1 MMSLMS
7 NYDFKAGE
15 YATSAVLLFLP
26 SYVIIKI
33 IINRRSIPFT
43 PPCRNFLHL
52 PAMRI
57 GILEETREPQDNRV
71 PLTPSQCAILKEE
84 NPDIEVFVQSSK
96 HRCYT
101 DDEYRYHGIE
111 LRDELNDCDILLGV
125 KEIQPHFL
133 IPEKTYFI
141 FSHTIKKQPANQPL
155 LHAALEKKIRLIDWE
170 TLTDDHYKRLIAF
183 GRWAGIVGA
192 YHAIRMIGLKSGAYH
207 IKQMI
212 ECHNFAEAQHEF
224 AKIDMPKVKI
234 VLTGTGR
241 VSKGAAFLLDL
252 LGIKKV
258 SPYNFCYNEFDHAV
272 YSQLSSGDMYY
283 RDGYEKFNADDYHAQ
298 PGNYRSNFYPF
309 TKTADVM
316 INGIYWDDRI
326 PVFFTAEQ
334 MKEKDF
340 RIGIISDISCDI
352 APQASV
358 PSTLQPS
365 TIQDPYYG
373 YNPQTGSIMP
383 AFAPGSIDIMAIDNL
398 PNELPRDASEDF
410 GNIFMSRILPEL
422 KKPGSKILYKATITA
437 DGKLNDPYLY
447 LSEYA
452 AAHH

>member
-1 MMSLMS
+1 M
-7 NYDFKAGE
+7 K
-15 YATSAVLLFLP
+15 
-26 SYVIIKI
+26 
-33 IINRRSIPFT
+33 
-43 PPCRNFLHL
+43 
-52 PAMRI
+52 I

-111 LRDELNDCDILLGV
+111 LKEDLVDCDILLGV
-125 KEIQPHFL
+125 KEIQPHLL

-141 FSHTIKKQPANQPL
+141 FSHTNKKQPANRAL
-155 LHAALEKKIRLIDWE
+155 LRAVLEKKIRLIDWE
-170 TLTDDHYKRLIAF
+170 TLTDDKNKRLIAF

-192 YHAIRMIGLKSGAYH
+192 YHAIRMIGLKSGAFH
-207 IKQMI
+207 LKQMS
-212 ECHNFAEAQHEF
+212 ECHNFADAQQEF
-224 AKIDMPKVKI
+224 AKIKLPKLKI

-241 VSKGAAFLLDL
+241 VSRGASFLLDL

-258 SPYNFCYNEFDHAV
+258 SAYNFCYNEFDEAV
-272 YSQLSSGDMYY
+272 YTQLGSGDMYY
-283 RDGYEKFNADDYHAQ
+283 REGVDKFNPDDYHAH
-298 PGNYRSNFYPF
+298 PEAYKSNFYPF

-316 INGIYWDDRI
+316 INGIYWDHRI
-326 PVFFTAEQ
+326 PVFFTTEQ
-334 MKEKDF
+334 LKEPDF

-352 APQASV
+352 APLSSV
-358 PSTLQPS
+358 PTTLKPS
-365 TIQDPYYG
+365 DIRHPYYG
-373 YNPQTGSIMP
+373 YNRLTGEITE
-383 AFAPGSIDIMAIDNL
+383 AFSSNSIDVMAIDNL

-422 KKPGSKILYKATITA
+422 KKPGSKILFKATIAA

-447 LSEYA
+447 LSDYA
-452 AAHH
+452 TEK